1 MMSIFKKL
9 TSAVHNRTTYRV
21 GLIQAKAY
29 RILKQKTTALLKPY
43 DLSTIEWAFLGLL
56 FDNHTVRPTTAAE
69 ELGVEAPFV
78 TVMTSRLKKK
88 GLIITQK
95 DASDS
100 RAKILVLTPL
110 GKAFVERIE
119 GVVRGQMRP
128 IIEGASTTDLIG
140 YLATLER
147 IIANDV
153 HTN

>member
-1 MMSIFKKL
+1 
-9 TSAVHNRTTYRV
+9 
-21 GLIQAKAY
+21 
-29 RILKQKTTALLKPY
+29 
-43 DLSTIEWAFLGLL
+43 
-56 FDNHTVRPTTAAE
+56 
-69 ELGVEAPFV
+69 
-78 TVMTSRLKKK
+78 MTSRLKKK

-100 RAKILVLTPL
+100 RAKILALTPL